1 MSTPLPPWRSVLA
14 VVAHPDDESFG
25 LGAVLSAFAETG
37 ATVSVLCFTRGEAST
52 LQGVDGDLAR
62 IRDGERRAAAS
73 ELGIGHV
80 ELKSY
85 PDGDLSSVDLTT
97 LAGDVAAC
105 IDAVNAD
112 GIIGFDADGVTGH
125 PDHRRAT
132 QAAHEAARALR
143 LQVLG
148 WTVPAHVAATLNAEF
163 GASFTGH
170 DSSDI
175 DVVVTVDRTRQSKAV
190 ACHPSQ
196 AVPGSVLW
204 RRLELTG
211 DREYLRHQHTNPD
224 PPPVFPGEQDP
235 TTRKGQR
242 A

>member
-1 MSTPLPPWRSVLA
+1 MSTALPPWHSVLA

-25 LGAVLSAFAETG
+25 LGALLSTFAEAG

-52 LQGVDGDLAR
+52 LHGVDGDLAE
-62 IRDGERRAAAS
+62 IRARELRAAAS
-73 ELGIGHV
+73 ALGIGSV
-80 ELKSY
+80 VLKDY
-85 PDGDLSSVDLTT
+85 PDGDLGSVDLTT
-97 LAGDVAAC
+97 LVGDVAAS

-132 QAAHEAARALR
+132 QAALAAAHERGL
-143 LQVLG
+143 LVLG
-148 WTVPAHVAATLNAEF
+148 WTVPADVATTLNTEF

-170 DSSDI
+170 DTADI
-175 DVVVTVDRTRQSKAV
+175 DMVLTVDRTRQSIAV

-204 RRLELTG
+204 RRLELIG
-211 DREYLRHQHTNPD
+211 DREYLRHQPTDPD
-224 PPPVFPGEQDP
+224 LPPLHPREQAAP
-235 TTRKGQR
+235 IRKAQR
-242 A
+242 T